1 MTSRYHRLDRFLSNR
16 LQISRSNLRLLLA
29 AGQIHDGRDVRI
41 DAMCSE
47 RAHEKD
53 ETETLRKTGVIWAI

>member
-29 AGQIHDGRDVRI
+29 A
-41 DAMCSE
+41 
-47 RAHEKD
+47 
-53 ETETLRKTGVIWAI
+53 